1 MLAASAIVVLV
12 TAVTMDITLRR
23 IWENS
28 LREEIRRELTAK
40 ARLFANRVE
49 SDHQHSLQDIAAQ
62 EAQAAGARA
71 TIVDS
76 TGKVLADSET
86 DPSTMEDHFS
96 RKEFVTA

>member
-40 ARLFANRVE
+40 ARLFANRV
-49 SDHQHSLQDIAAQ
+49 
-62 EAQAAGARA
+62 
-71 TIVDS
+71 
-76 TGKVLADSET
+76 
-86 DPSTMEDHFS
+86 
-96 RKEFVTA
+96 